1 MFGARLHPR
10 FRNQGATIR
19 SDQRRS
25 GIRRAPALPGAGLRR
40 TLPIGLLLFAGC
52 WHPTP
57 MTRQVESRPRAVG
70 CAPTECGDPAHVISM
85 TYLGVA
91 GLLIE
96 HNGHV
101 LLTAPFFSNPSLR
114 MVIPRATRL
123 LRSTPR
129 ISADTAAIER
139 LLPRSADRATVI
151 LVGHGHY
158 DHLMDI
164 PYIATH
170 RATVAKIYS
179 GPSVRHML
187 MGDSA
192 LRANGGER
200 VVAISAAAVGRKERR
215 GVWYYSADSAYRF
228 MALAASHAPT
238 YRAWRQSYTFT
249 NGSVDVDLDSLPHT
263 AAEWKLGEP
272 YAFII
277 DVLSDRTRAPVF
289 RIYFQDAPSEPP
301 LGFPP
306 VEVLA
311 ERPIDLAVLCAAT
324 SSNVSNTP
332 DSLLAV
338 LKPLNVMLGHWE
350 DFFRA
355 QTLPLRLGPGTDV
368 EALRTSLRKSLPAS
382 TGWVMPL
389 PQTTFRF
396 RETAHPA
403 DALTAEKPRG

>member
-1 MFGARLHPR
+1 
-10 FRNQGATIR
+10 
-19 SDQRRS
+19 
-25 GIRRAPALPGAGLRR
+25 
-40 TLPIGLLLFAGC
+40 
-52 WHPTP
+52 
-57 MTRQVESRPRAVG
+57 MTRQVESRPHAVG
-70 CAPTECGDPAHVISM
+70 CAPTECGDPAHVISI

-114 MVIPRATRL
+114 MVMPRATRL

-170 RATVAKIYS
+170 RATGAKIYS

-200 VVAISAAAVGRKERR
+200 VVAISAAAIGRKERR

-238 YRAWRQSYTFT
+238 YRAWRQVYTFT
-249 NGSVDVDLDSLPHT
+249 SGSVDVDLDSLPHT

-277 DVLSDRTRAPVF
+277 DVLSDRTRAPLF

-306 VEVLA
+306 TEVLA
-311 ERPIDLAVLCAAT
+311 ERPIDLAVICAAT

-332 DSLLAV
+332 DSLLTV
-338 LKPLNVMLGHWE
+338 LKPSQVILVHWE
-350 DFFRA
+350 DFFQS
-355 QTLPLRLGPGTDV
+355 QTLPIQLSPATDLDAIR
-368 EALRTSLRKSLPAS
+368 ESLRKSLPRAS
-382 TGWVMPL
+382 GWVLPL
-389 PQTTFRF
+389 PQTTLRF
-396 RETAHPA
+396 KGGE
-403 DALTAEKPRG
+403 